1 MPTWRPSSQGDED
14 DMYVPPMQD
23 LEGDELCPLEDEPQ
37 PLVSDVPRESTY
49 EEICRAHVESCFEA
63 SAGAM
68 SRWRSRRT
76 AA

>member
-1 MPTWRPSSQGDED
+1 
-14 DMYVPPMQD
+14 MYVPPMQD

-49 EEICRAHVESCFEA
+49 EEISYEEICRAHVESCLEA

-68 SRWRSRRT
+68 SRWRTRRT